1 MDLRLF
7 FSWQTDSDTKKLQ
20 QKRFI
25 KECIETAIK
34 EVNKELKYVNIEYQ
48 EGVKGIS
55 GSSEIIPEIEDRI
68 KKCHIFIGDLTF
80 INQETCFTRF
90 CKKIRGIK
98 HKTTP
103 NPNVLNEYSRFLSRD
118 FMEYQ
123 GFCVLNTKFGDPN
136 VDVSLMPVDMR
147 GKRFPITFKLDEYN
161 AHISKEKYDKERSGF
176 IKALTEA
183 IKECAKQ
190 AVYHLGDDI
199 KPFNTWERHKSL
211 SGFDG
216 GYIQDGL
223 EQYLEKIKGNK
234 ENLRIIGLSGL
245 GKTRMVMEAF
255 KDNNVKYLYAYIDCQ
270 VNNYELILE
279 KLPFMFEHYKEMVL
293 IFDNCDIALHD
304 RIIRI
309 KKSNR
314 ALNPIITIYNDPDER
329 SNSYSNPLRLQ
340 KDFNEVTEK
349 IIDRFSDFYNPHDK
363 EKLLDFAD
371 GIPMMAQLLIEGLR
385 SGESIGVVNDTILM
399 NRILGTEELSTDRQI
414 IQSIALFDNVGYYGD
429 LHREIEFI
437 AGNKF
442 ITSIDKD
449 KLVLEQDF
457 DRVIRKYLERK
468 IIEQKGKL
476 ISIRPIP
483 IALYLIREWIEQCSD
498 NRLSK
503 VIESL
508 QNSEIARPLVD
519 SFANQFKYMGHNVK
533 ARNMLNELLGVNS
546 PFETAEVIKTEMGS
560 RLFRSFV
567 EVNPKAVSEC
577 LWNIIGIM
585 DIDSLK
591 NIKEGRRN
599 LVWTIEKICF
609 DPNTFD
615 KGAEMML
622 LLAMA
627 ENEQISNN
635 ATGQFLT
642 LFPIYLPATAT
653 SLEHR
658 LKFLQQQ
665 QKFSDRHFLL
675 IKAIDRALRTRN
687 FIYFRGAEQQGL
699 EQLSNYTPRTKEEIF
714 KYFKGCLNLLMD
726 IIDENDTCID
736 ECSQVL
742 ENNLPCLCE
751 AGYDY
756 LIIPHIKTISKRKN
770 YDWEKMLD
778 TLYFV
783 LNHKDIQLTINLRKE
798 IEALVK
804 TLSKDDFFSRFSQVE
819 KKNRWIVN
827 NFSYEETLKRNKENY
842 EELAKEMASNSELY
856 SVDVLK
862 KIYSFN
868 GLYISTFGSALK
880 KLLSKDEQK
889 VFIVNSLEVFDVLNI
904 YKSPIFID
912 FVKEVE
918 EDIFAFAFEKMK
930 LLNDKTLLFACV
942 GVRNYSFNSS
952 YVEEL
957 FQIIKENKALV
968 SDYEQLWY
976 YMPLD
981 IHPIDEILYLFERI
995 LSFPESFKIVI
1006 HMSMMLFSGGLK
1018 DNIAKAY
1025 DFIEEEISKRFNEFF
1040 ELSKDDNYWYILQR
1054 VLEKGTEY
1062 SFAQKVMHNLLKFID
1077 NSNDIFCNDYRI
1089 KNCMRVLVNKY
1100 FDEVW
1105 TELSA
1110 TLISDNGKSLLYY
1123 KLQTILGS
1131 QQVSDTDKVG
1141 ILFQSDHNE
1150 SLFTWCAKFP
1160 LVAPEQLM
1168 KMSPLYENE
1177 QFSTIVIK
1185 LLDLYG
1191 EQESVLTALT
1201 SNMRSYSWIGSV
1213 VPLYEKQY
1221 KCIEQITTHKIEK
1234 VRLWAIKM
1242 QKYLKQQIEEEK
1254 NRDAEGILSYR
1265 K

>member
-1 MDLRLF
+1 M
-7 FSWQTDSDTKKLQ
+7 
-20 QKRFI
+20 
-25 KECIETAIK
+25 
-34 EVNKELKYVNIEYQ
+34 
-48 EGVKGIS
+48 
-55 GSSEIIPEIEDRI
+55 
-68 KKCHIFIGDLTF
+68 
-80 INQETCFTRF
+80 
-90 CKKIRGIK
+90 
-98 HKTTP
+98 
-103 NPNVLNEYSRFLSRD
+103 
-118 FMEYQ
+118 
-123 GFCVLNTKFGDPN
+123 
-136 VDVSLMPVDMR
+136 
-147 GKRFPITFKLDEYN
+147 
-161 AHISKEKYDKERSGF
+161 
-176 IKALTEA
+176 
-183 IKECAKQ
+183 
-190 AVYHLGDDI
+190 
-199 KPFNTWERHKSL
+199 
-211 SGFDG
+211 
-216 GYIQDGL
+216 
-223 EQYLEKIKGNK
+223 
-234 ENLRIIGLSGL
+234 
-245 GKTRMVMEAF
+245 
-255 KDNNVKYLYAYIDCQ
+255 
-270 VNNYELILE
+270 
-279 KLPFMFEHYKEMVL
+279 
-293 IFDNCDIALHD
+293 
-304 RIIRI
+304 
-309 KKSNR
+309 
-314 ALNPIITIYNDPDER
+314 
-329 SNSYSNPLRLQ
+329 
-340 KDFNEVTEK
+340 
-349 IIDRFSDFYNPHDK
+349 
-363 EKLLDFAD
+363 
-371 GIPMMAQLLIEGLR
+371 
-385 SGESIGVVNDTILM
+385 
-399 NRILGTEELSTDRQI
+399 
-414 IQSIALFDNVGYYGD
+414 
-429 LHREIEFI
+429 
-437 AGNKF
+437 
-442 ITSIDKD
+442 
-449 KLVLEQDF
+449 
-457 DRVIRKYLERK
+457 
-468 IIEQKGKL
+468 
-476 ISIRPIP
+476 
-483 IALYLIREWIEQCSD
+483 IREWIEQCSD

-508 QNSEIARPLVD
+508 QDSEIARPLVD
-519 SFANQFKYMGHNVK
+519 SFANQFKYMGHNAK

-609 DPNTFD
+609 DSNTFD

-658 LKFLQQQ
+658 LRFLQQQ

-699 EQLSNYTPRTKEEIF
+699 EQLSNYTPKTKEEIF
-714 KYFKGCLNLLMD
+714 EYFKGCLNLLMN

-736 ECSQVL
+736 ECCQVL
-742 ENNLPCLCE
+742 ENNFPCLCE
-751 AGYDY
+751 ARYDY

-798 IEALVK
+798 IKALVK

-827 NFSYEETLKRNKENY
+827 NFSYEETLKRNKKNY
-842 EELAKEMASNSELY
+842 EELAKEIASNSELY
-856 SVDVLK
+856 NVDVLK

-918 EDIFAFAFEKMK
+918 EDIFAFTFKKMK

-942 GVRNYSFNSS
+942 GVRSYSFKSF

-995 LSFPESFKIVI
+995 LSFPDSFKIVI
-1006 HMSMMLFSGGLK
+1006 HMSMILFSRDLK
-1018 DNIAKAY
+1018 DNIAKVY

-1054 VLEKGTEY
+1054 VLEKGTKY
-1062 SFAQKVMHNLLKFID
+1062 SFAEKAMHNLLKFIN

-1105 TELSA
+1105 TELSE
-1110 TLISDNGKSLLYY
+1110 TLVSDNGKSLLYY

-1131 QQVSDTDKVG
+1131 QISDTDKVG
-1141 ILFQSDHNE
+1141 ILFEFDHYCCCVD
-1150 SLFTWCAKFP
+1150 F
-1160 LVAPEQLM
+1160 
-1168 KMSPLYENE
+1168 
-1177 QFSTIVIK
+1177 
-1185 LLDLYG
+1185 
-1191 EQESVLTALT
+1191 
-1201 SNMRSYSWIGSV
+1201 
-1213 VPLYEKQY
+1213 
-1221 KCIEQITTHKIEK
+1221 
-1234 VRLWAIKM
+1234 
-1242 QKYLKQQIEEEK
+1242 
-1254 NRDAEGILSYR
+1254 
-1265 K
+1265 

>member
-1 MDLRLF
+1 M
-7 FSWQTDSDTKKLQ
+7 
-20 QKRFI
+20 
-25 KECIETAIK
+25 
-34 EVNKELKYVNIEYQ
+34 
-48 EGVKGIS
+48 
-55 GSSEIIPEIEDRI
+55 
-68 KKCHIFIGDLTF
+68 
-80 INQETCFTRF
+80 
-90 CKKIRGIK
+90 
-98 HKTTP
+98 
-103 NPNVLNEYSRFLSRD
+103 
-118 FMEYQ
+118 
-123 GFCVLNTKFGDPN
+123 
-136 VDVSLMPVDMR
+136 
-147 GKRFPITFKLDEYN
+147 
-161 AHISKEKYDKERSGF
+161 
-176 IKALTEA
+176 
-183 IKECAKQ
+183 
-190 AVYHLGDDI
+190 
-199 KPFNTWERHKSL
+199 
-211 SGFDG
+211 
-216 GYIQDGL
+216 
-223 EQYLEKIKGNK
+223 
-234 ENLRIIGLSGL
+234 
-245 GKTRMVMEAF
+245 
-255 KDNNVKYLYAYIDCQ
+255 
-270 VNNYELILE
+270 
-279 KLPFMFEHYKEMVL
+279 
-293 IFDNCDIALHD
+293 
-304 RIIRI
+304 
-309 KKSNR
+309 
-314 ALNPIITIYNDPDER
+314 
-329 SNSYSNPLRLQ
+329 
-340 KDFNEVTEK
+340 
-349 IIDRFSDFYNPHDK
+349 
-363 EKLLDFAD
+363 
-371 GIPMMAQLLIEGLR
+371 
-385 SGESIGVVNDTILM
+385 
-399 NRILGTEELSTDRQI
+399 
-414 IQSIALFDNVGYYGD
+414 
-429 LHREIEFI
+429 
-437 AGNKF
+437 
-442 ITSIDKD
+442 
-449 KLVLEQDF
+449 
-457 DRVIRKYLERK
+457 
-468 IIEQKGKL
+468 
-476 ISIRPIP
+476 
-483 IALYLIREWIEQCSD
+483 IREWIEQCSD

-503 VIESL
+503 VIEPL
-508 QNSEIARPLVD
+508 QDSEIARPLVD
-519 SFANQFKYMGHNVK
+519 SFANQFKYMGHNAK

-609 DPNTFD
+609 DSNTFD

-658 LKFLQQQ
+658 LRFLQQQ

-699 EQLSNYTPRTKEEIF
+699 EQLSNYTPKTKEEIF
-714 KYFKGCLNLLMD
+714 EYFKGCLNLLMN

-736 ECSQVL
+736 ECCQVL
-742 ENNLPCLCE
+742 ENNFPCLCE
-751 AGYDY
+751 ARYDY

-798 IEALVK
+798 IKALVK

-856 SVDVLK
+856 NVDVLK

-868 GLYISTFGSALK
+868 SLYISTFGSALK
-880 KLLSKDEQK
+880 KLLSEDEQK

-912 FVKEVE
+912 FVKKVE
-918 EDIFAFAFEKMK
+918 EDIFAFTFEKMK

-942 GVRNYSFNSS
+942 GVRSYSFKSF

-995 LSFPESFKIVI
+995 LSFPDSFKIVI
-1006 HMSMMLFSGGLK
+1006 HMSMILFSRDLK
-1018 DNIAKAY
+1018 DNIAKVY

-1054 VLEKGTEY
+1054 VLEKGTKY
-1062 SFAQKVMHNLLKFID
+1062 SFAEKAMHNLLKFIN

-1089 KNCMRVLVNKY
+1089 KKCMRVLVNKY

-1105 TELSA
+1105 TELSE
-1110 TLISDNGKSLLYY
+1110 TLVSDNGKSLLYY

-1131 QQVSDTDKVG
+1131 QISDTDKVG

-1168 KMSPLYENE
+1168 KMSPLYEKE

-1191 EQESVLTALT
+1191 EQESVLTAL
-1201 SNMRSYSWIGSV
+1201 SNNMGSYSWIGSV

-1265 K
+1265 

>member
-7 FSWQTDSDTKKLQ
+7 FSWQTDSDTKKLHQ
-20 QKRFI
+20 TKFI
-25 KECIETAIK
+25 RTCIQSAIAN
-34 EVNKELKYVNIEYQ
+34 VNRELKHVNIEYQ
-48 EGVKGIS
+48 EGVKGVS
-55 GSSEIIPEIEDRI
+55 GAPDIVPEIEDRI
-68 KKCHIFIGDLTF
+68 SKCHIFIGDLTF
-80 INQETCFTRF
+80 INQEPIIIKFLKEIF
-90 CKKIRGIK
+90 CIK
-98 HKTTP
+98 HKTTS
-103 NPNVLNEYSRFLSRD
+103 NPNVIRESSL
-118 FMEYQ
+118 FMARPLMKYQ
-123 GFCVLNTKFGDPN
+123 GFYVLNSVFGN
-136 VDVSLMPVDMR
+136 PVEDESQMFFDQR
-147 GKRFPITFKLDEYN
+147 GKRFPLSFELKQYN
-161 AHISKEKYDKERSGF
+161 NNVSELVYQKERKDF
-176 IKALTEA
+176 ISALTGA
-183 IKECAKQ
+183 IKECAQQ
-190 AVYHLGDDI
+190 AIFHLDEDI
-199 KPFNTWERHKSL
+199 KPFLPWESHKL
-211 SGFDG
+211 ISGFDG

-223 EQYLEKIKGNK
+223 EQYLEEIKRNK

-293 IFDNCDIALHD
+293 IFDNCDITLHD

-314 ALNPIITIYNDPDER
+314 ALNPIITIYNDPDEH
-329 SNSYSNPLRLQ
+329 SNSYSNPLKLQ

-349 IIDRFSDFYNPHDK
+349 IIDRFSNFYNPYDK

-371 GIPMMAQLLIEGLR
+371 GIPMIAQLLIEGLR
-385 SGESIGVVNDTILM
+385 SGEPIGVVNDTILM
-399 NRILGTEELSTDRQI
+399 NRILGTEKLSIDRQI

-449 KLVLEQDF
+449 KQVLEQDF
-457 DRVIRKYLERK
+457 DRVIQKYLKRK
-468 IIEQKGKL
+468 IIEQKGRL

-508 QNSEIARPLVD
+508 QDSEIARPLVD
-519 SFANQFKYMGHNVK
+519 SFANQFKYMGHNAK

-609 DPNTFD
+609 DSNTFD

-658 LKFLQQQ
+658 LRFLQQQ
-665 QKFSDRHFLL
+665 QKFSNRHFLL

-714 KYFKGCLNLLMD
+714 EYFKGCLNLLMN

-736 ECSQVL
+736 ECCQVL
-742 ENNLPCLCE
+742 ENNFPCLCE
-751 AGYDY
+751 ARYDY

-778 TLYFV
+778 T
-783 LNHKDIQLTINLRKE
+783 I
-798 IEALVK
+798 
-804 TLSKDDFFSRFSQVE
+804 
-819 KKNRWIVN
+819 
-827 NFSYEETLKRNKENY
+827 
-842 EELAKEMASNSELY
+842 
-856 SVDVLK
+856 
-862 KIYSFN
+862 
-868 GLYISTFGSALK
+868 
-880 KLLSKDEQK
+880 
-889 VFIVNSLEVFDVLNI
+889 
-904 YKSPIFID
+904 KS
-912 FVKEVE
+912 
-918 EDIFAFAFEKMK
+918 
-930 LLNDKTLLFACV
+930 
-942 GVRNYSFNSS
+942 
-952 YVEEL
+952 
-957 FQIIKENKALV
+957 
-968 SDYEQLWY
+968 
-976 YMPLD
+976 
-981 IHPIDEILYLFERI
+981 
-995 LSFPESFKIVI
+995 
-1006 HMSMMLFSGGLK
+1006 
-1018 DNIAKAY
+1018 
-1025 DFIEEEISKRFNEFF
+1025 
-1040 ELSKDDNYWYILQR
+1040 
-1054 VLEKGTEY
+1054 
-1062 SFAQKVMHNLLKFID
+1062 
-1077 NSNDIFCNDYRI
+1077 
-1089 KNCMRVLVNKY
+1089 
-1100 FDEVW
+1100 
-1105 TELSA
+1105 
-1110 TLISDNGKSLLYY
+1110 
-1123 KLQTILGS
+1123 
-1131 QQVSDTDKVG
+1131 
-1141 ILFQSDHNE
+1141 
-1150 SLFTWCAKFP
+1150 
-1160 LVAPEQLM
+1160 
-1168 KMSPLYENE
+1168 
-1177 QFSTIVIK
+1177 
-1185 LLDLYG
+1185 
-1191 EQESVLTALT
+1191 
-1201 SNMRSYSWIGSV
+1201 
-1213 VPLYEKQY
+1213 
-1221 KCIEQITTHKIEK
+1221 
-1234 VRLWAIKM
+1234 
-1242 QKYLKQQIEEEK
+1242 
-1254 NRDAEGILSYR
+1254 
-1265 K
+1265 